1 MEGFEMRRL
10 PRILSSGTLAVGV
23 ILGGAAVTDQLANN
37 EAQAQSMD
45 MDTEM
50 DMEQNQ
56 GTGMD
61 MEMAQEPWYEYNG
74 YTGMENSQGDF
85 FLEQAFIDAVAYKN
99 FTING
104 YTIDGSTEAKEEHGE
119 NHESFEVYDQQIL
132 QGQDGTN
139 FGVSFPIQKGEVS
152 TEELFA
158 VYGETENTAPS
169 DPDETAYYYYQIED
183 QNLQFI
189 THDGWVTEVRYGG
202 DLMSHS

>member
-1 MEGFEMRRL
+1 MRKL
-10 PRILSSGTLAVGV
+10 PRILSSGALAVGV
-23 ILGGAAVTDQLANN
+23 ILGGTAVADPLANN
-37 EAQAQSMD
+37 EVQAQ
-45 MDTEM
+45 
-50 DMEQNQ
+50 
-56 GTGMD
+56 D
-61 MEMAQEPWYEYNG
+61 MEMEQAQEPWYDYSG
-74 YTGMENSQGDF
+74 YTGLENSQGGF
-85 FLEQAFIDAVAYKN
+85 FLEQAFIDAVAYQN

-119 NHESFEVYDQQIL
+119 NHFMIEVYDQQIL
-132 QGQDGTN
+132 QGADGTN
-139 FGVSFPIQKGEVS
+139 FAVSFPVQKGEVS
-152 TEELFA
+152 TAELFE

>member
-1 MEGFEMRRL
+1 MRRL

-23 ILGGAAVTDQLANN
+23 IFGGTAVTDQLANN
-37 EAQAQSMD
+37 EAQAQGMDMEMDSEMD
-45 MDTEM
+45 MDQTHGM
-50 DMEQNQ
+50 
-56 GTGMD
+56 GMD

-85 FLEQAFIDAVAYKN
+85 FLEQTFIDAVAYKN

-104 YTIDGSTEAKEEHGE
+104 YTIDGSTDAFEEHGE
-119 NHESFEVYDQQIL
+119 NHVSFEVYDQQIM

-139 FGVSFPIQKGEVS
+139 FGVSFPVQKGEVS